1 MIVKLSIF
9 TARFF
14 ICLGVKTEAEKKSF
28 LFDSRKGLEPIIF
41 DFFDPNTLLAVVYR
55 IKQIRFDLDRKFMGS
70 VINLAGILNFQ
81 MSSFLVL
88 FVMIYGTNIDGI

>member
-1 MIVKLSIF
+1 
-9 TARFF
+9 
-14 ICLGVKTEAEKKSF
+14 

-70 VINLAGILNFQ
+70 VINLAGILYFSLQ
-81 MSSFLVL
+81 YFIIL
-88 FVMIYGTNIDGI
+88 FIIIYDSNKCIYFITLFFWLLRMLIIT

>member
-1 MIVKLSIF
+1 MYYYQIYLTIKKKIIVILAIF
-9 TARFF
+9 TPQFLIF
-14 ICLGVKTEAEKKSF
+14 LFLGVKTEAEKKSF

-70 VINLAGILNFQ
+70 VINLAGILNF
-81 MSSFLVL
+81 
-88 FVMIYGTNIDGI
+88 